1 MHEKNPRELDRN
13 DRTLKS
19 VNITCEI
26 LHVVSVLDRPTL
38 AEITAELEY
47 SKSTVHDHLRTLVEN
62 DMLIRYSEHN
72 PTCIAN
78 PPDQP
83 CFETGFMFLR
93 MGQRLRHRH
102 GPMAVI
108 EEQLPGL
115 AADTDALAH
124 FAVPEYGTV
133 VYVAQERPPGAI
145 DLGVEIGSRHPI
157 HSTAYGRA
165 ALSLYDEADVRS
177 HSWPDGVTSE
187 TPLAGGETILESIE
201 TARERGYA
209 VDHGQTIEG
218 ATGVAAPV
226 VLDGRI
232 AGAIGVYAP
241 EPQFTATAIA
251 DEVGPAVR
259 SAART
264 VEVNAAS
271 Q

>member
-1 MHEKNPRELDRN
+1 MHEKDPRELDRN

-38 AEITAELEY
+38 AEITNELEY

-72 PTCIAN
+72 PTCIGNA
-78 PPDQP
+78 PDQP
-83 CFETGFMFLR
+83 TFVTGFKFLR

-108 EEQLPGL
+108 EAQLAGL
-115 AADTDALAH
+115 VRDIGASAH

-133 VYVAQERPPGAI
+133 VYVAQERPPDAI

-157 HSTAYGRA
+157 HATAYGRA
-165 ALSLYDEADVRS
+165 ALSLYDRADVRS
-177 HSWPDGVTSE
+177 HSWPDDLTNDTS
-187 TPLAGGETILESIE
+187 LAGGETIIESID

-209 VDHGQTIEG
+209 VDRGETIEG
-218 ATGVAAPV
+218 VTGVAAPV
-226 VLDGRI
+226 AIDGRI
-232 AGAIGVYAP
+232 VGAIGAYAP
-241 EPQFTATAIA
+241 EPRFSAEVIA
-251 DEVGPAVR
+251 DDVGPSVR

-264 VEVNAAS
+264 VEVNAVS